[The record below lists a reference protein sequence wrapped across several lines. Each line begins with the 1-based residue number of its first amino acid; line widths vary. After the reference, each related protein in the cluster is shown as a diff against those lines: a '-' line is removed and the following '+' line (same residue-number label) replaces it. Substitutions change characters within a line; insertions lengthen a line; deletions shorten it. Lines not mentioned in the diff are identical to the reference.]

1 MKMNKNH
8 AMWIVVMCV
17 TAAIA
22 LMPADAGWKDRLPLG
37 KDTLV
42 VKSAGGDIRID
53 PLAENLFRVR
63 VAKDGA
69 WMESGMNR
77 YGILK
82 GDWAAVKCE
91 KSATSVKTA
100 ADLWYNSRH
109 EDDGCDRCA
118 YDVRG
123 GVRGGDAAAAGAGV
137 RRYGSVHERTVRGAA
152 FRRAGA

>member
-100 ADLWYNSRH
+100 AGAV
-109 EDDGCDRCA
+109 E
-118 YDVRG
+118 V
-123 GVRGGDAAAAGAGV
+123 DAATGAIV
-137 RRYGSVHERTVRGAA
+137 VIR
-152 FRRAGA
+152 